1 MWKDECEAGSH
12 CVFIKDEGKLLF
24 RNVCVGTKFPAR
36 LRLYNPTLV
45 PCTLYLST
53 TTATTKGAKSTESV
67 FSVTP
72 PKLTVSPYTT
82 ETLTVT
88 FTPTLMEMYS
98 ASFEIFIEMP
108 APVKP
113 VKIIFKLAGE
123 GCIPEV
129 TIVLP
134 NEKGRHGHK
143 LLSFCPTIL
152 GDVTTRQ
159 FSFTN
164 VGVLPCKVI
173 VELYLNTGSVFS
185 LYPTH
190 ETVPKA
196 LMLLPNEPVQYTTIV
211 CLNPGQF
218 ATFDVH
224 FQPQHISTYEGE
236 VKLFIVDNP
245 FENLSIILT
254 GEGYMEDITL
264 EGLFPERFSH
274 ELPCYQ
280 LDYGFCY
287 VNKIQ
292 KRNFKMA
299 NHSDSNTYR
308 FEWKP
313 HPNIG
318 WAVAASVPQLTVTS
332 LINKTRGSVVGGEN
346 VLRREKLELQCT
358 IAHINLLSPNLGTT
372 AWDDRQKVMSWR
384 KETNP
389 ANSDTGSFNSF
400 MSPELSIAKLQEYKL
415 KVVDMEDEPDHEI
428 ISGTVRSFSLLV
440 SAVAD
445 YTKCSYSTYHI
456 HFKDTLM
463 FQNCVCEFTHTNT
476 GLVPLEYKWIISV
489 DESLPIRPS
498 SAALLRSMEL
508 ADEGLS
514 HRSTFSRPMSALLP
528 SKEQLFRDTSCE
540 HVATAWKRPR
550 PLTGRETLLNTS
562 APGSDLFSRAAE
574 LSDRSND
581 SWAENDYLPFR
592 VEPERGLLGPEE
604 CVIVKVIFSPLDV
617 FDYKAKL
624 SCIALKRARAYRP
637 RAFKRARGYH
647 PRAFNRPRA
656 IKRAIA
662 YHLRVFGRAGA
673 YRPKAFKRARAY
685 HPKAF
690 KRARAYHPKA
700 FKRARAYHP
709 KAFKRARA
717 YSPRAVQRARAYSP
731 RIVKRARE

>member
-1 MWKDECEAGSH
+1 MNAGSH

-53 TTATTKGAKSTESV
+53 TITKGAKSTESA

-72 PKLTVSPYTT
+72 PKLTISPYTT

-88 FTPTLMEMYS
+88 FSPTLMEMYS
-98 ASFEIFIEMP
+98 ASFEILIEMP
-108 APVKP
+108 APAKP
-113 VKIIFKLAGE
+113 VKVIFKLAGE

-134 NEKGRHGHK
+134 KEKGRHGHK

-196 LMLLPNEPVQYTTIV
+196 LMLVPNEPVQYTTIV

-218 ATFDVH
+218 ATFDVQ

-264 EGLFPERFSH
+264 EGLSPERFSH
-274 ELPCYQ
+274 KSLTQKQDGDFELPCYQ

-287 VNKIQ
+287 INKIQ
-292 KRNFKMA
+292 KRNFKMT
-299 NHSDSNTYR
+299 NRSDSNTYR

-313 HPNIG
+313 HPNI
-318 WAVAASVPQLTVTS
+318 
-332 LINKTRGSVVGGEN
+332 
-346 VLRREKLELQCT
+346 LELQCT
-358 IAHINLLSPNLGTT
+358 IANINLLSPNLGTT
-372 AWDDRQKVMSWR
+372 AWDDRQKVTSWR

-389 ANSDTGSFNSF
+389 ANSNTGSFSSF
-400 MSPELSIAKLQEYKL
+400 MSQELSIVKLQEYRL

-476 GLVPLEYKWIISV
+476 GSVPLEYKWIISV

-514 HRSTFSRPMSALLP
+514 QGSTFSRPMSALLP
-528 SKEQLFRDTSCE
+528 SKEQLFKDTSCE
-540 HVATAWKRPR
+540 RMATAWKRPR
-550 PLTGRETLLNTS
+550 PLTGRVSHKVATHLKNFVVNPNVTMGGQCS
-562 APGSDLFSRAAE
+562 HVPSGSGCG
-574 LSDRSND
+574 
-581 SWAENDYLPFR
+581 
-592 VEPERGLLGPEE
+592 V
-604 CVIVKVIFSPLDV
+604 
-617 FDYKAKL
+617 
-624 SCIALKRARAYRP
+624 
-637 RAFKRARGYH
+637 
-647 PRAFNRPRA
+647 
-656 IKRAIA
+656 
-662 YHLRVFGRAGA
+662 
-673 YRPKAFKRARAY
+673 
-685 HPKAF
+685 
-690 KRARAYHPKA
+690 
-700 FKRARAYHP
+700 
-709 KAFKRARA
+709 
-717 YSPRAVQRARAYSP
+717 
-731 RIVKRARE
+731 

>member
-1 MWKDECEAGSH
+1 EIVINVSDCHPDFKRGTSIQLLSQGFMPTVDYTNFDDIFKEHYICDSLASFH
-12 CVFIKDEGKLLF
+12 CKV
-24 RNVCVGTKFPAR
+24 
-36 LRLYNPTLV
+36 
-45 PCTLYLST
+45 
-53 TTATTKGAKSTESV
+53 
-67 FSVTP
+67 
-72 PKLTVSPYTT
+72 
-82 ETLTVT
+82 
-88 FTPTLMEMYS
+88 EMYS

-173 VELYLNTGSVFS
+173 LELYLNTGSVFS

-196 LMLLPNEPVQYTTIV
+196 LMLVPNEPVQYTTIV

-245 FENLSIILT
+245 FENLSITLT

-264 EGLFPERFSH
+264 EGLFPERLSH
-274 ELPCYQ
+274 KSLTQKQEGDFELPCYQ

-287 VNKIQ
+287 INKIQ

-313 HPNIG
+313 HPNIVISPTIGHLLPKIGKDIG
-318 WAVAASVPQLTVTS
+318 WAVAASVLQLTVTS
-332 LINKTRGSVVGGEN
+332 FINKKRGSVVGGEN

-372 AWDDRQKVMSWR
+372 SWDDRQKVMSWR

-389 ANSDTGSFNSF
+389 ANSDAGSFNSF
-400 MSPELSIAKLQEYKL
+400 MSPELSIAKYVQ
-415 KVVDMEDEPDHEI
+415 
-428 ISGTVRSFSLLV
+428 
-440 SAVAD
+440 
-445 YTKCSYSTYHI
+445 HI
-456 HFKDTLM
+456 
-463 FQNCVCEFTHTNT
+463 E
-476 GLVPLEYKWIISV
+476 
-489 DESLPIRPS
+489 
-498 SAALLRSMEL
+498 
-508 ADEGLS
+508 
-514 HRSTFSRPMSALLP
+514 
-528 SKEQLFRDTSCE
+528 
-540 HVATAWKRPR
+540 
-550 PLTGRETLLNTS
+550 REE
-562 APGSDLFSRAAE
+562 R
-574 LSDRSND
+574 
-581 SWAENDYLPFR
+581 
-592 VEPERGLLGPEE
+592 EPEREVRIGAASVADSHSL
-604 CVIVKVIFSPLDV
+604 
-617 FDYKAKL
+617 
-624 SCIALKRARAYRP
+624 AL
-637 RAFKRARGYH
+637 
-647 PRAFNRPRA
+647 N
-656 IKRAIA
+656 
-662 YHLRVFGRAGA
+662 
-673 YRPKAFKRARAY
+673 
-685 HPKAF
+685 
-690 KRARAYHPKA
+690 
-700 FKRARAYHP
+700 
-709 KAFKRARA
+709 
-717 YSPRAVQRARAYSP
+717 
-731 RIVKRARE
+731 